1 MDPVSPWAPLRR
13 RMFLI
18 LWLANL
24 GSSIGTWMQ
33 TVGAQWFLV
42 ENSSNP
48 ALVSLVQTANLMPSL
63 LLGLIAGFLADA
75 FNRRR
80 LILGANLFAAGAAA
94 VLTVIAA
101 VGLLDPDSLLLYTF
115 LIGCGVALA
124 QPAWQAI
131 NPDLVPWEEIRAASA
146 LSSMAVNGARAVG
159 PALAGGLVSLFGP
172 AFVFGLN
179 AVSFV
184 GTAVAVYIWRAPP
197 GPDDPERM
205 GEALAAGMRYIRAA
219 PRIRRILL
227 RTALFMA
234 PGSALY
240 ALLPV
245 AVNGH
250 LRLGSTGY
258 GLLLGALGA
267 GAVIGVVLLPRVK
280 DRIHDNLMLGLAA
293 GVFGAA
299 TLAAGF
305 LPASLLALLLVFAGI
320 SWIATF
326 SILNSAIQLTLPEWV
341 RARGL
346 SVYLMVTTGSQAL
359 GAVLWGSLA
368 TAFGYAPV
376 LAAAGILLAAAG
388 LSVAVLPLLPRTGR
402 VDRSV
407 AEADLGLESEQEPSP
422 NAGPVTVLVAYELAP
437 DKAAEFVQLMHE
449 VRLARMRTGA
459 RDWELVH
466 SVTDSRQFREIY
478 DVATWR
484 EYLRQEQERITG
496 EDRKLIDKAAA
507 LTETEPRTRW
517 FLPASA

>member
-1 MDPVSPWAPLRR
+1 MASESPWAPLRR
-13 RMFLI
+13 RAFLI
-18 LWLANL
+18 LWLANI
-24 GSSIGTWMQ
+24 GSSVGTWIQ
-33 TVGAQWFLV
+33 TVGAQWYLV

-48 ALVSLVQTANLMPSL
+48 ALVSLVQTANLAPSL

-80 LILGANLFAAGAAA
+80 LILGANLFAAGAASL
-94 VLTVIAA
+94 LTLVAA
-101 VGLLDPDSLLLYTF
+101 LGLLDADSLLLYTF
-115 LIGCGVALA
+115 LIGCGVALS

-131 NPDLVPWEEIRAASA
+131 NPDLVPREEIRAASA

-159 PALAGGLVSLFGP
+159 PALGGVLISLFGP

-179 AVSFV
+179 AVSFL
-184 GTAVAVYIWRAPP
+184 GTAVAVYVWRAPP
-197 GPDDPERM
+197 EPDDPERM

-234 PGSALY
+234 PASALY

-245 AVNGH
+245 AANGH

-258 GLLLGALGA
+258 GVLLGAIGI
-267 GAVIGVVLLPRVK
+267 GAVMGVIMLPRVK
-280 DRIHDNLMLGLAA
+280 DRVHDNLMLGLSAV
-293 GVFGAA
+293 VFGAA
-299 TLAAGF
+299 IIGAGF
-305 LPASLLALLLVFAGI
+305 LPAVLLAILLVLAGI

-326 SILNSAIQLTLPEWV
+326 SILNSAMQLTLPEWV

-346 SVYLMVTTGSQAL
+346 SVYLMVTTGSQAI
-359 GAVLWGSLA
+359 GAAVWGSFA
-368 TAFGYAPV
+368 TAFGYTPV
-376 LAAAGILLAAAG
+376 LVAAGTLLVAAG

-402 VDRSV
+402 LDRSV
-407 AEADLGLESEQEPSP
+407 AEADLGIEAAQEPAP
-422 NAGPVTVLVAYELAP
+422 NDGPVTILTAYELAP
-437 DKAAEFVQLMHE
+437 EKAAEFVQLMHE

-466 SVTDSRQFREIY
+466 SVTDTRQFREIY

-496 EDRKLIDKAAA
+496 EDRKIMDQAAQLA
-507 LTETEPRTRW
+507 EAIPRTRW

>member
-1 MDPVSPWAPLRR
+1 MDSVSPWAPLRR
-13 RMFLI
+13 RAFLI

-42 ENSSNP
+42 ENASNP
-48 ALVSLVQTANLMPSL
+48 ALVSLVQTANLLPSL

-80 LILGANLFAAGAAA
+80 LILGANLFAAAAA
-94 VLTVIAA
+94 AALTVIAA
-101 VGLLDPDSLLLYTF
+101 IGLLDPDSLLLYTF
-115 LIGCGVALA
+115 LIGCGVALS

-131 NPDLVPWEEIRAASA
+131 NPDLVPWEEIRAAAA

-159 PALAGGLVSLFGP
+159 PAVAGILVSFFGP

-179 AVSFV
+179 AVSFL
-184 GTAVAVYIWRAPP
+184 GTALAVYIWRAPP
-197 GPDDPERM
+197 GPDDPERLR
-205 GEALAAGMRYIRAA
+205 EALAAGMRYIRAA
-219 PRIRRILL
+219 PRVRRILL
-227 RTALFMA
+227 RTAFFMTPA
-234 PGSALY
+234 SALY

-267 GAVIGVVLLPRVK
+267 GAVVGVVLLPRITA
-280 DRIHDNLMLGLAA
+280 RINDNLMLAVAA
-293 GVFGAA
+293 AVFGVA
-299 TLAAGF
+299 TFAAGF
-305 LPASLLALLLVFAGI
+305 LPAGVLAVLLLFAGI

-346 SVYLMVTTGSQAL
+346 SVQLMVTTGAQAL

-376 LAAAGILLAAAG
+376 LAAAGILLVAAG
-388 LSVAVLPLLPRTGR
+388 LSVSVLPLLPRTGKL
-402 VDRSV
+402 DRSV
-407 AEADLGLESEQEPSP
+407 AEADLGIEAEEEPDP
-422 NAGPVTVLVAYELAP
+422 DAGPVTILIAYELAP
-437 DKAAEFVQLMHE
+437 DKAADFVQAMRE
-449 VRLARMRTGA
+449 VKLSRMRTGA

-484 EYLRQEQERITG
+484 EYLRQERERTTG
-496 EDRKLIDKAAA
+496 EDRRVMDRAAEMA
-507 LTETEPRTRW
+507 EEPPRVRW